1 MARIKGE
8 LSPGGSVQLIG
19 SFIKIVVLLLILCKE
34 IFQHEDKA

>member
-19 SFIKIVVLLLILCKE
+19 SFIKIVVLQPLT
-34 IFQHEDKA
+34 